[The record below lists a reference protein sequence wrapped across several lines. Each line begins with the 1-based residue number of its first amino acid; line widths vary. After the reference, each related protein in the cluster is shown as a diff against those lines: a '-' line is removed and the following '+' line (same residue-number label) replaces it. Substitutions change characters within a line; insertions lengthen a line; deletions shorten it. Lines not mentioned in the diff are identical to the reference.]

1 MSSSIRYD
9 SSLVSSDIMSSDAL
23 ELVEKISALQ
33 APVDAAQEQLNTLLA
48 AKHNLQMTKTKLE
61 LLDTGIKTNKFNKP
75 IEALDQKI

>member
-1 MSSSIRYD
+1 MKQFD
-9 SSLVSSDIMSSDAL
+9 TDAL